1 MQRELWGVEH
11 KRAEGRDRDTR
22 KRARGW
28 GRAVPHPLSGIYRIH
43 MSGVT
48 CYITQIERGWW
59 VQKQKG
65 RKVRRMISQKR
76 HRG

>member
-48 CYITQIERGWW
+48 CYITQ
-59 VQKQKG
+59 
-65 RKVRRMISQKR
+65 M
-76 HRG
+76 